1 MVTKA
6 RLPYVEVIKE
16 VSKLVHLKYETVDNI
31 VSYYREVCFEAITKG
46 YSFDVF
52 EGLFMKVTVSKDQA
66 RKVLPQTYLLKRVS
80 ESLGLSLTVVQS
92 VLQKFQELTYQEVA
106 NGSAVS
112 YINLISFNPSA
123 TRSWNKVKVGSAVL
137 TLKKLVGVQVRLV
150 CTKNFK
156 ELVGK

>member
-1 MVTKA
+1 MGAKT
-6 RLPYVEVIKE
+6 RLPYVEVIRE
-16 VSKLVHLKYETVDNI
+16 VSKQLHLKYETVENI
-31 VSYYREVCFEAITKG
+31 VSYYREVCFESITKG

-52 EGLFMKVTVSKDQA
+52 EGLFLKVTSPDEQT

-80 ESLGLSLTVVQS
+80 ESLDLSLTVVQS

-106 NGSAVS
+106 KGSAVS
-112 YINLISFNPSA
+112 YINLISFNPRA

-137 TLKKLVGVQVRLV
+137 TLKKEVGVQVRLV
-150 CTKNFK
+150 CTKEFK

>member
-1 MVTKA
+1 MSTKA

-31 VSYYREVCFEAITKG
+31 VSYYREVCFDAITKG

-80 ESLGLSLTVVQS
+80 ESLDLSLVVVQS

-137 TLKKLVGVQVRLV
+137 TLKKQVGVQVRLV
-150 CTKNFK
+150 CTKDFK

>member
-1 MVTKA
+1 MGAKT
-6 RLPYVEVIKE
+6 RLPYVEVIRE
-16 VSKLVHLKYETVDNI
+16 VSKQLHLKYETVENI
-31 VSYYREVCFEAITKG
+31 VSYYREVCFDSITKG

-52 EGLFMKVTVSKDQA
+52 EGLFLKVTSQDEQT

-80 ESLGLSLTVVQS
+80 ESLDLSLTVVQS

-106 NGSAVS
+106 KGSAVS
-112 YINLISFNPSA
+112 YINLVSFNPRA

-137 TLKKLVGVQVRLV
+137 TLKKEVGVQVRLV
-150 CTKNFK
+150 CTKEFK

>member
-1 MVTKA
+1 MGTKA

-31 VSYYREVCFEAITKG
+31 VSYYREVCFEAIAKG

-80 ESLGLSLTVVQS
+80 ESLDLSLTVIQS

-137 TLKKLVGVQVRLV
+137 TLKKQVGVQVRLV
-150 CTKNFK
+150 CTKDFK

>member
-1 MVTKA
+1 MGTKA
-6 RLPYVEVIKE
+6 RLPYVEVIRE
-16 VSKLVHLKYETVDNI
+16 VSKQLQLKYETVENI
-31 VSYYREVCFEAITKG
+31 VSYYREVCFESISKG
-46 YSFDVF
+46 FSFDVF
-52 EGLFMKVTVSKDQA
+52 EGLFLKVTNLENQT

-80 ESLGLSLTVVQS
+80 ETLNMSLTVVQS

-137 TLKKLVGVQVRLV
+137 TLKKQVGVQVRLV
-150 CTKNFK
+150 CTKDFK

>member
-1 MVTKA
+1 
-6 RLPYVEVIKE
+6 
-16 VSKLVHLKYETVDNI
+16 
-31 VSYYREVCFEAITKG
+31 
-46 YSFDVF
+46 
-52 EGLFMKVTVSKDQA
+52 MKVTVSKDQA

-80 ESLGLSLTVVQS
+80 EYLDLSLTVVQS

-106 NGSAVS
+106 KGSAVS

-137 TLKKLVGVQVRLV
+137 TLKKQVGVQVRLV
-150 CTKNFK
+150 CTKDFK

>member
-1 MVTKA
+1 MGTKA

-46 YSFDVF
+46 YSFNVF

-80 ESLGLSLTVVQS
+80 ESLDLSLTVVQS
-92 VLQKFQELTYQEVA
+92 VMQKFQELTYQEVA

-123 TRSWNKVKVGSAVL
+123 TRFWNKVKVGSAVL
-137 TLKKLVGVQVRLV
+137 TLKKQVGVQVRLV
-150 CTKNFK
+150 CTKDFK

>member
-1 MVTKA
+1 MGTKA

-16 VSKLVHLKYETVDNI
+16 VSKLVHLKYETIDDI
-31 VSYYREVCFEAITKG
+31 VTCYREVCFDSISKG

-52 EGLFMKVTVSKDQA
+52 EGLFMKVTVSKEQA

-80 ESLGLSLTVVQS
+80 ESLDLSLTMVQS
-92 VLQKFQELTYQEVA
+92 VLQKFQELTYREVA

-137 TLKKLVGVQVRLV
+137 TLKKEVGVQVRLV
-150 CTKNFK
+150 CTKDFK

>member
-1 MVTKA
+1 MSTKA
-6 RLPYVEVIKE
+6 RLPYVKVIKE
-16 VSKLVHLKYETVDNI
+16 VSKLVHLKYETVDNV
-31 VSYYREVCFEAITKG
+31 VSYYREVCFDVITKG

-80 ESLGLSLTVVQS
+80 EFLDLSLTVVQS

-106 NGSAVS
+106 KGSAVS

-137 TLKKLVGVQVRLV
+137 TLKKQVGVQVRLV
-150 CTKNFK
+150 CTKDFK

>member
-1 MVTKA
+1 MGAKT
-6 RLPYVEVIKE
+6 RLPYVEVIRE
-16 VSKLVHLKYETVDNI
+16 VSKQLHLKYETVENI
-31 VSYYREVCFEAITKG
+31 VSYYREVCFDSITKG
-46 YSFDVF
+46 YSFDMF
-52 EGLFMKVTVSKDQA
+52 EGLFLKVTSQDEQT

-80 ESLGLSLTVVQS
+80 ESLDLSLTVVQS

-112 YINLISFNPSA
+112 YINLISFNPRA

-137 TLKKLVGVQVRLV
+137 TLKKKVGVQVRLV
-150 CTKNFK
+150 CTEEFK

>member
-1 MVTKA
+1 MGTKA
-6 RLPYVEVIKE
+6 RLPYVEVIKK

-66 RKVLPQTYLLKRVS
+66 RKVLPQTYLLKRVG
-80 ESLGLSLTVVQS
+80 ESLDLSLTVVQS

-137 TLKKLVGVQVRLV
+137 TLKKQVGVQVRLV
-150 CTKNFK
+150 CTKDFK

>member
-16 VSKLVHLKYETVDNI
+16 VSKLDHLKYETVDNI

-80 ESLGLSLTVVQS
+80 ESLDLSLTVVQS

-137 TLKKLVGVQVRLV
+137 TLKKQVGVQVRLV
-150 CTKNFK
+150 CTKDFK